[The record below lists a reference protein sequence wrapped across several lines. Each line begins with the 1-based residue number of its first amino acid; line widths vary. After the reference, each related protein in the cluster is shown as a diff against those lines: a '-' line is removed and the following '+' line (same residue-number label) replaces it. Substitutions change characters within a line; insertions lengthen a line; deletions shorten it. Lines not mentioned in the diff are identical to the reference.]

1 MERTCLKIGKTLLA
15 ALLAAALS
23 LPVMGGISKQAW
35 ANEPETVASGS
46 RSFDGTL
53 SDRPAALPTGALPLA
68 GEPTTRANE
77 DVTLSIKA
85 GAATPVEGLAN
96 TYCFPDL
103 KVSTIP
109 EDAKFQSITVQFTTG
124 IAAGDDI
131 YYNSQHQKNESET
144 LPAGF
149 TRFPGN
155 KTGNRSVNYTVAGGA
170 TAEQWEEFLSTYL
183 TLSLADA
190 TNTKGLRLVASL
202 APVTTTRDYNSLNG
216 HYYEV
221 GTGSIGWLGALQ
233 EAEKHTY
240 MGMRGYLVTVT
251 SREEQDF
258 VFSLV
263 HTDTWIGG
271 TCDDTH
277 TRRNSD
283 WAQNYRTN
291 NADKSTRWSD
301 VQTYNAGGYSHYY
314 WVTGPEAG
322 LKMGECRS
330 NTERR
335 TVVNPE
341 TNENMFMFWASAQ
354 PDGYS
359 TGERWMQL
367 AVNFGSTAADR
378 LGEWND
384 LPRDY
389 GSVNYYVI
397 EYGGMPDDV
406 DPDDADAGVDVSLD
420 VYVKVDIIVD
430 PTGRTITTEAE
441 DVTVGEPLAIQENV
455 NGDTEVKTHVFD
467 SDNHE
472 VATKDA
478 VLTRTYKVKDPGA
491 EGANAQGWRD
501 LRPEEMNAKGE
512 PFHAGSYKV
521 VSTGTYSQRE
531 SGDLIQEYVAGE
543 ATFSIRPKP
552 LDVTDTATKPSD
564 PSVPDATQG
573 FTATDPATGD
583 VVEVTGRAWAKVYD
597 GSPYLAGGNVSVAEG
612 LLAGAEAWLSYD
624 RAEFAQSDAGT
635 WDLVLHGAVV
645 KGANAGDYRLAGV
658 ASDGTLT
665 VQGVIAPRD
674 LKIASR
680 WFQTMGTDPSSW
692 VKNVPLADPSGAPAG
707 VYTDARAFDASAA
720 TESASDGTN
729 AWPVAWPENMLAPGD
744 AVDDVLGETTFSPA
758 TAGGLALN
766 KEHPQLGT
774 YRLGFGFS
782 KVATDGSSLTADG
795 NYRVTLSPASL
806 VVTERR
812 TVDLT
817 EGDPIEVV
825 EPVRPAKPMP
835 APVTKDDLVDIAED
849 TYGPDAPAP
858 SGGRIPDG
866 VDPVVTIKKGGVPV
880 DEIDPSDPG
889 EYEVVVTY
897 PDPDGTDYVVK
908 IDYVVEKD
916 PIASPQPGVFT
927 VFTKLKGEIAGATI
941 SPTQSLGVGAFAIV
955 NWSAGADCYVASVE
969 VDGRMVD
976 ATSASWRF
984 DNLDASHE
992 VVVTLAKN
1000 PIIAGSATGGFYTV
1014 TVNRYGTGAT
1024 VSPTAVLVAGA
1035 NGHASWTPL
1044 EGHRITAVWVD
1055 GQRLADDAVA
1065 AGSIEFSDISANHVV
1080 DVYTEQVGGGSLLRA
1095 DDARVTTSI
1104 KGGPGTITGGA
1115 TVTLGGDYRVAWAPT
1130 VQTTP
1135 DVSDPSYAVYEVE
1148 SIEVNGAPAAG
1159 VGERELT
1166 LSDIREDKDVVVS
1179 LRPVLYDVAV
1189 LAYGPGDASASRTL
1203 FKGQSY
1209 ADIAGAPQTGAHVSY
1224 IEVDGACVFD
1234 ERASRTTSL
1243 SDATA
1248 SAVLQTIASEAVAS
1262 AEDLCGIDDAM
1273 NGKDDGPEAGDAA
1286 EEGES
1291 SELVDEES
1299 PEPEE
1304 GKIEGDEGTQEEG
1317 SESYPA
1323 EEAETP
1329 GATDAAEESDP
1340 DSEASA
1346 VLEALGLAPEKA
1358 WADDGATPR
1367 AAAVF
1372 PASSV
1377 STRQADRDGLDMG
1390 IAGIDADH
1398 KIKVYFAADGETANP
1413 DNVHDVD
1420 VTTGVEGGPGTVTV
1434 GDGTGFVDPSD
1445 DQKVTW
1451 QIPDGYEPIEVVVG
1465 DTRFPVPPG
1474 ATEVVIP
1481 GGTLQPGDHA
1491 ELVVEKR
1498 APGDETVPSRTVSS
1512 ADDRERFTIQT
1523 SITGGVGTIS
1533 AGAVVRLGDSYE
1545 VQWAPG
1551 EAGGVR
1557 YRVAKVLIDGKERPD
1572 LLEAGRF
1579 VFEAIE
1585 GDHDIEV
1592 VLEAL
1597 PSDAVK
1603 DGTETK
1609 GEDQGAGA
1617 GNSQGDGKDTGSK
1630 SGDSSGDQDAL
1641 SRLAQTGD
1649 QLIARI
1655 AVLAMV
1661 AVISAAVLALARAR
1675 RRNSQLR
1682 R

>member
-23 LPVMGGISKQAW
+23 LPIMGGISKQAW
-35 ANEPETVASGS
+35 ADEFAAEVNDSGVFS
-46 RSFDGTL
+46 
-53 SDRPAALPTGALPLA
+53 AAAANGSKALAARALPLVNKSA
-68 GEPTTRANE
+68 TGTNQE
-77 DVTLSIKA
+77 VTLTIKA
-85 GAATPVEGLAN
+85 GAATPVEGQAN

-103 KVSTIP
+103 KVSTDP
-109 EDAKFQSITVQFTTG
+109 ADAKFQSITVQFTTG
-124 IAAGDDI
+124 IASGDDI
-131 YYNSQHQKNESET
+131 FYNSQHQKNENEA
-144 LPAGF
+144 LPVGF
-149 TRFPGN
+149 TRFAGN
-155 KTGNRSVNYTVAGGA
+155 KTGNRSINYTVAGGA
-170 TAEQWEEFLSTYL
+170 TAKQWEEFLSTFL

-216 HYYEV
+216 HYYEAGPV
-221 GTGSIGWLGALQ
+221 MGTWTSALA
-233 EAEKHTY
+233 EAEKHEY
-240 MGMRGYLVTVT
+240 MGMKGYLVTVT
-251 SREEQDF
+251 SQAEQDF

-263 HTDTWIGG
+263 NTDTWIGG
-271 TCDDTH
+271 TCDDAY
-277 TRRNSD
+277 TRRTGN
-283 WAQNYRTN
+283 WAQTYRTD
-291 NADKSTRWSD
+291 NADVLTRWSD
-301 VQTYNAGGYSHYY
+301 VQTFNFGSYSHYY
-314 WVTGPEAG
+314 WVSGPEAG
-322 LKMGECRS
+322 LKMGECY
-330 NTERR
+330 NNQNRR
-335 TVVNPE
+335 PATSLE
-341 TNENMFMFWASAQ
+341 TGEVMYMNWASGQ
-354 PDGYS
+354 PDGSVS
-359 TGERWMQL
+359 TQEKWMQL
-367 AVNFGSTAADR
+367 AVHSGGGTGGF
-378 LGEWND
+378 WND
-384 LPRDY
+384 LPNSFSGVR
-389 GSVNYYVI
+389 YVI

-406 DPDDADAGVDVSLD
+406 DPDDAEAGVDVSLD

-467 SDNHE
+467 GDNHE

-491 EGANAQGWRD
+491 EGADAQGWRD
-501 LRPEEMNAKGE
+501 LCPEEMNAKGE

-531 SGDLIQEYVAGE
+531 SGDFIQEYVAGE

-573 FTATDPATGD
+573 FTATDPDTGD
-583 VVEVTGRAWAKVYD
+583 VVEVAGRTWAKVYD
-597 GSPYLAGGNVSVAEG
+597 GAPYLAGGNVSVAEG

-680 WFQTMGTDPSSW
+680 WFQTMGTDPGSW

-707 VYTDARAFDASAA
+707 VYTDAKAFDASAA
-720 TESASDGTN
+720 TESASDGAN

-744 AVDDVLGETTFSPA
+744 VVEDVLGETTFNPA

-766 KEHPQLGT
+766 KERPQLGT
-774 YRLGFGFS
+774 YRLGFVFS

-897 PDPDGTDYVVK
+897 PDPDGIDYVVK

-941 SPTQSLGVGAFAIV
+941 SPTQSLGVGASAIV

-1000 PIIAGSATGGFYTV
+1000 PIITGSATGGFYTV

-1035 NGHASWTPL
+1035 TGHASWTPS

-1209 ADIAGAPQTGAHVSY
+1209 ADIAGAPQAGAHVSY

-1234 ERASRTTSL
+1234 ERASQSTSL

-1262 AEDLCGIDDAM
+1262 AEDLCGIDDT

-1291 SELVDEES
+1291 SESADEES

-1304 GKIEGDEGTQEEG
+1304 GEIEGDEGTQEEG
-1317 SESYPA
+1317 NESYPA

-1329 GATDAAEESDP
+1329 GATDAVEKSDS
-1340 DSEASA
+1340 DTEAPA
-1346 VLEALGLAPEKA
+1346 ILEALGLAPEKA
-1358 WADDGATPR
+1358 WADDGVTLR

-1420 VTTGVEGGPGTVTV
+1420 LTTGVEGGPGTVTV

-1451 QIPDGYEPIEVVVG
+1451 QIPDGYEPIEIVVG

-1481 GGTLQPGDHA
+1481 GDTLQPGDHV

-1512 ADDRERFTIQT
+1512 TDDRERFTIQT
-1523 SITGGVGTIS
+1523 SITGGAGTIS

-1585 GDHDIEV
+1585 GDHDVEV

-1597 PSDAVK
+1597 PSDAIK

-1609 GEDQGAGA
+1609 GEDQSAGT